1 MDSINLR
8 DPATSANRIY
18 IGHINESVTQE
29 LLNIKFSPY
38 GNIVGF
44 LRTASGFCFIQYDNP
59 LSATNAINNENGSSM
74 GNLKITVKTAEM
86 KSQKRK
92 TDYSDMSFDEMPLDM
107 PMNKKYF
114 SEGNEYYGN
123 NSIMAESSES
133 DVNHCE
139 IIVVSKNLV

>member
-1 MDSINLR
+1 MEINLR
-8 DPATSANRIY
+8 DPSTAANRIY
-18 IGHINESVTQE
+18 IGHLNESITHE

-44 LRTASGFCFIQYDNP
+44 LRTASGFCFLQYDNP
-59 LSATNAINNENGSSM
+59 LSANNAIKCENGSSM
-74 GNLKITVKTAEM
+74 GNLKIIVKTAEM

-92 TDYSDMSFDEMPLDM
+92 VDYNEPMDETLDL

-123 NSIMAESSES
+123 NSIMADSTDST
-133 DVNHCE
+133 VNHCE
-139 IIVVSKNLV
+139 IIVVSANLV